1 MKIIFLLT
9 IFSGCISNNID
20 EVKVNQVTMNFT
32 GDDEGDFFKEVISIK
47 NYKNGKRHGD
57 WFFYHND
64 SGLVKIEKYKNGE
77 LINKDN

>member
-1 MKIIFLLT
+1 
-9 IFSGCISNNID
+9 
-20 EVKVNQVTMNFT
+20 MNFT